1 MRTELDGRLA
11 VLSSALP
18 GWGAADVI
26 EAVRESDVAGVEWAI
41 GSGEAIAADADGLID
56 EVATGCREAGIAVC
70 GACLQGPHGML
81 HEPGAIDRIV
91 ELAAGLGAP
100 HLRIMPL
107 PYRGGSVGDEL
118 AALRALLDQVVAGA
132 AHHGIRVLVEPAAGS
147 IAPSPELV
155 RRVIEPL
162 PPEVA
167 GAVYDPGSLIAE
179 GHLAP
184 GLAVATLGHYLQH
197 VHVKNVSWDRSHT
210 SGWRLQYASLDAG
223 LVDWREVSAALADA
237 SYDGWMVIDHL
248 PGAAAARVELC
259 DQVALARELL
269 RSAED

>member
-1 MRTELDGRLA
+1 MRTVLDGRLA

-18 GWGAADVI
+18 GWRPVDVI
-26 EAVRESDVAGVEWAI
+26 EAARESDVAGVEWAI
-41 GSGEAIAADADGLID
+41 GSGEAIAADADGLIA
-56 EVATGCREAGIAVC
+56 EVAAGCRDAGIAVC
-70 GACLQGPHGML
+70 GACLQGPHGTL

-107 PYRGGSVGDEL
+107 PYRGGPVGDEL
-118 AALRALLDQVVAGA
+118 ATLGALLERVVEGA
-132 AHHGIRVLVEPAAGS
+132 AQRGIRVLVEPAAGS

-155 RRVIEPL
+155 RRVIEPH
-162 PPEVA
+162 PPDMV

-184 GLAVATLGHYLQH
+184 GLAVATLGRYLQH
-197 VHVKNVSWDRSHT
+197 VHVKNVSWDRSH
-210 SGWRLQYASLDAG
+210 SNGWRLRYASLDAG
-223 LVDWREVSAALADA
+223 LVDWRVVSAVLADA
-237 SYDGWMVIDHL
+237 SYEGWMVIDHL
-248 PGAAAARVELC
+248 PGAATRAELR

-269 RSAED
+269 GSAKD